1 MDLAIQSTGRVLY
14 LSAMWM
20 PDGWERKAAADFM
33 STRWHGARILEM
45 QQKAIL
51 HFCQKCR
58 AANPL
63 GQEFCLRCGTRLML
77 VVQPPSVRVGRTET
91 TANEEHLLER
101 LTILENTMARL
112 AERLEQG
119 LNLLLRQSETAYS
132 NHALVKSLVEM
143 LHECGV
149 VDNDR
154 LESMWRAEC
163 DKLSGKPPEPS
174 PPPPSTKK
182 PRKAKRKASAGD

>member
-1 MDLAIQSTGRVLY
+1 
-14 LSAMWM
+14 
-20 PDGWERKAAADFM
+20 
-33 STRWHGARILEM
+33 M
-45 QQKAIL
+45 QQRAIL

-77 VVQPPSVRVGRTET
+77 VVEPPSARVGTADT

-119 LNLLLRQSETAYS
+119 LNLLLRQSETAYT
-132 NHALVKSLVEM
+132 NHALVKSLIEV
-143 LHECGV
+143 LSECGV
-149 VDNDR
+149 VDSDR
-154 LESMWRAEC
+154 LESMWRSEC
-163 DKLSGKPPEPS
+163 AKLDEKSSESASSTLPLKKPP
-174 PPPPSTKK
+174 
-182 PRKAKRKASAGD
+182 KAKR